1 MATDLKKFSEEK
13 YSTKDDVSKSLNIF
27 NIEVFWQQI
36 LDYRKQFAKS
46 LVISNIDRSHF
57 SLTLTNSITNR
68 LINLERKTNSAY
80 LKYVKMGELAKNR
93 LKSSIYEDILSLYSR
108 INNVD
113 ISSSFIQSLIDSS
126 VSTIPNDCIIIDNYL
141 RGLNYIFN
149 LDSSNLSINNL
160 NALYFLLLKSS
171 YQEDE
176 LKSNQFRNTSLTTP
190 HYYMKGYIYEEAL
203 VDRIQPMIDEL
214 IEFANDSKE
223 FAFVRAIC
231 SLFYL
236 DYINPYPDFRKEIAC
251 LGFKLVLSIAG
262 YTEFANF
269 IEIENLFLLKDEA
282 LEEIKKTV
290 QKTQDITYFVDF
302 VLDFLSNS
310 LMDLN
315 DVVISISQDKSL
327 EKNIPMDIQTT
338 SELLD
343 ASQLPPSNDDTNPI
357 SSGLNYYN
365 QQKRNVDLYGEVNVA
380 LPIFPT
386 GLNSNDVEKIVKDL
400 LETYPNMK
408 KNQAHFYASHCTI
421 GRSYTISQFKNEE
434 KTSYETARTSMDYL
448 AEIGFYQKSQLKNKF
463 VYRPIPRRKIND

>member
-176 LKSNQFRNTSLTTP
+176 LKSNQFRNTSLISL
-190 HYYMKGYIYEEAL
+190 GVAL
-203 VDRIQPMIDEL
+203 VQ
-214 IEFANDSKE
+214 
-223 FAFVRAIC
+223 
-231 SLFYL
+231 
-236 DYINPYPDFRKEIAC
+236 
-251 LGFKLVLSIAG
+251 
-262 YTEFANF
+262 T
-269 IEIENLFLLKDEA
+269 
-282 LEEIKKTV
+282 
-290 QKTQDITYFVDF
+290 
-302 VLDFLSNS
+302 
-310 LMDLN
+310 
-315 DVVISISQDKSL
+315 SISCDSL
-327 EKNIPMDIQTT
+327 
-338 SELLD
+338 
-343 ASQLPPSNDDTNPI
+343 
-357 SSGLNYYN
+357 
-365 QQKRNVDLYGEVNVA
+365 
-380 LPIFPT
+380 
-386 GLNSNDVEKIVKDL
+386 
-400 LETYPNMK
+400 PNK
-408 KNQAHFYASHCTI
+408 
-421 GRSYTISQFKNEE
+421 
-434 KTSYETARTSMDYL
+434 
-448 AEIGFYQKSQLKNKF
+448 
-463 VYRPIPRRKIND
+463 